1 VSRAELEPPPY
12 ALDVLEVV
20 ERIPA
25 GRVMS
30 YGDVAEFLGAGG
42 PRQVGWVMSHF
53 GSGVP
58 WWRVLRADG
67 SFLSGHE
74 TRALAAYLREKTP
87 LRPDASR
94 VDMRRARWDGA

>member
-1 VSRAELEPPPY
+1 MSPLEPPAY

-20 ERIPA
+20 EQIPA

-53 GSGVP
+53 GSDVP

-67 SFLSGHE
+67 TPLAGHE
-74 TRALAAYLREKTP
+74 RRALAAYQREGTP
-87 LRPDASR
+87 LRPDGQR